1 MVTTHTDP
9 SFSDMTRRSAE
20 ADLSEIL
27 PVPTPRSSASW
38 IGRRR
43 QTIQILFAA
52 AAGIAM
58 FSKPLLA
65 SSGNATPSTVL
76 IIGASR
82 GLGLAMAIEF
92 LKKGWNVVGTVRR
105 DKTKL
110 HDLATDNPGRI
121 EIAYVDVTMPDQI
134 AALRERLS
142 GRRFDILFHNAGVA
156 DKNQDETIAAVS
168 TQEFHLVMDTNAL
181 GPMRVI
187 ESLQGLVVPD
197 GLIGIMSSG
206 QGSISGN
213 ETGGHE
219 VYRGSKAALNMYTR
233 SYAARHAA
241 ERHALI
247 LIAPGW
253 VRTDLGG
260 PDAPLGVEDS
270 IPKVVNVL
278 LSQQGKPGL
287 RFLDRF
293 GRAVPW

>member
-1 MVTTHTDP
+1 
-9 SFSDMTRRSAE
+9 
-20 ADLSEIL
+20 
-27 PVPTPRSSASW
+27 
-38 IGRRR
+38 
-43 QTIQILFAA
+43 
-52 AAGIAM
+52 M
-58 FSKPLLA
+58 FSKPSFA
-65 SSGNATPSTVL
+65 AVANATPPTIL

-105 DKTKL
+105 DKTKF
-110 HDLATDNPGRI
+110 HDLAADNPGRT

-187 ESLQGLVVPD
+187 ESLQGLVIPD

-206 QGSISGN
+206 QGSVSGN

-219 VYRGSKAALNMYTR
+219 VYRGSKAALNMYAR

-241 ERHALI
+241 ERRALI
-247 LIAPGW
+247 LMAPGW

-293 GRAVPW
+293 GRTVPW